1 MKQQKTKKA
10 VVVEMLRTA
19 ILSGELGPGER
30 LSQEELAARFK
41 VSMTPVREAILQ
53 LVAQGVLDHVPYK
66 GVQVAEVSPTEAA
79 EIYLMRS
86 AVESLAA
93 RQGLPNLKIS
103 DVQRLHSLHDQIAA
117 LTKAGDVTEIRK
129 RNYEFHF
136 IFYQA
141 AAMPRLYELIQNLWA
156 QSPWDT
162 LYVIPNRTARVF
174 EEHQRIINAVDQ
186 GDADLVAQAMQAHL
200 EAGMKMLIAYLADPS
215 RTTKPKE
222 RGNSHES

>member
-1 MKQQKTKKA
+1 MKPQKTKKA
-10 VVVEMLRTA
+10 VVVELLRSA

-41 VSMTPVREAILQ
+41 VSMTPVREAIQQ

-66 GVQVAEVSPTEAA
+66 GVQVAEVNPTEAT

-103 DVQRLHSLHDQIAA
+103 DVQRLRSLHAQIAT
-117 LTKAGDVTEIRK
+117 LTKIGDVAEIRK

-162 LYVIPNRTARVF
+162 LYVIPNRTARVV
-174 EEHQRIINAVDQ
+174 EEHQRIIGAVEQ
-186 GDADLVAQAMQAHL
+186 GDANLVGQAMQAHL
-200 EAGMKMLIAYLADPS
+200 EAGMSMLIEFLATPTRS
-215 RTTKPKE
+215 AKV
-222 RGNSHES
+222 